1 MVLYGVL
8 VSSVARRALSEGS
21 REPRYDFEMETR
33 GASKRGEPMR
43 LPKQFFLLGF
53 KDSRLEAEY
62 MNDLVVVEKK
72 SIVIGYLLCCAL
84 VALGIFTYDTAGINS
99 TATDVL
105 QNPDSKRDYGHSTR
119 DTFLAMLD
127 VVVTLG
133 SLLLGFAATLVIYR
147 FDRFDKEWIVL
158 IAETVYLIF
167 IVFMGW
173 DMAKLSTGR
182 DELAFPVGGWVYQLA
197 FFYLP
202 PFIVVF
208 FMALPFAQTLL
219 IVTLAVLTFFVIVP
233 LTKGLY
239 DQLSESY
246 LQGEPIP
253 PPTHT
258 HTKRRTDCLLPL
270 STEEHFDQSPI
281 LNEVCNASALNYAA
295 CYEST
300 VLRLSLS
307 ITVLLIIALGII
319 VVSKYR

>member
-21 REPRYDFEMETR
+21 RDPRYDFEMETR
-33 GASKRGEPMR
+33 VASKRGEPMR
-43 LPKQFFLLGF
+43 LPKQFFFLLGF

-105 QNPDSKRDYGHSTR
+105 QNPDSKRDYGHSAK

-133 SLLLGFAATLVIYR
+133 SLILGFAATLVIYR
-147 FDRFDKEWIVL
+147 FDRFDKEWIVH

-219 IVTLAVLTFFVIVP
+219 IVTLAVLTFS
-233 LTKGLY
+233 KK
-239 DQLSESY
+239 
-246 LQGEPIP
+246 
-253 PPTHT
+253 HT
-258 HTKRRTDCLLPL
+258 LKRR
-270 STEEHFDQSPI
+270 
-281 LNEVCNASALNYAA
+281 
-295 CYEST
+295 
-300 VLRLSLS
+300 
-307 ITVLLIIALGII
+307 
-319 VVSKYR
+319 

>member
-1 MVLYGVL
+1 MWGSSFGKEKKTVTRSSTSNNLFCSVRVMVLYGVL

-253 PPTHT
+253 PSPPPHTHT
-258 HTKRRTDCLLPL
+258 HTLVDL
-270 STEEHFDQSPI
+270 
-281 LNEVCNASALNYAA
+281 
-295 CYEST
+295 
-300 VLRLSLS
+300 
-307 ITVLLIIALGII
+307 VLL
-319 VVSKYR
+319 KNT